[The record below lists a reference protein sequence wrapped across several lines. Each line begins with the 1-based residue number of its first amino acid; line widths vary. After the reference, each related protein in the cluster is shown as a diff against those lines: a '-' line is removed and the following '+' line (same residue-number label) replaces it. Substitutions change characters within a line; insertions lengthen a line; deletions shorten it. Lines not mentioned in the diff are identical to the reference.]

1 MTKRI
6 APRCP
11 LATLFCCAMVLVVT
25 VGCQDKRFSLAPV
38 SGTVTVN
45 GEAVPDLRIVF
56 HPTPTEDVPTPG
68 PFSSGKTDREGK
80 FRLVA
85 RGGKFGAVVGFHRV
99 GFELPGDVDEDA
111 LEDAQAQLE
120 ETMAEQGVDP
130 ESVEA
135 ARNKIN
141 KIKKRM
147 KGFAIVP
154 SKYLEF
160 PIIEVEVPSEGL
172 VDYSIEL
179 TECPR
184 P

>member
-1 MTKRI
+1 
-6 APRCP
+6 
-11 LATLFCCAMVLVVT
+11 
-25 VGCQDKRFSLAPV
+25 
-38 SGTVTVN
+38 
-45 GEAVPDLRIVF
+45 
-56 HPTPTEDVPTPG
+56 
-68 PFSSGKTDREGK
+68 
-80 FRLVA
+80 
-85 RGGKFGAVVGFHRV
+85 
-99 GFELPGDVDEDA
+99 
-111 LEDAQAQLE
+111 
-120 ETMAEQGVDP
+120 MAEQGVDP